1 MLERIHQTLNVNPHL
16 EIDDIPELDRPLML
30 GAWSGWSD
38 AGECATLALREVVAQ
53 LRATK
58 FASVDAEDFYNFSE
72 ERPVVRNMGDGTRK
86 LFWPKNDF
94 YYWESSIDGVPD
106 LVLIIGTEPHL
117 KWRTYTDAV
126 AQLASSVGVELLA
139 TVGALLDSVPHTRAA
154 RVLCTTVEDDLPERY
169 QHVRY
174 PRPNYEGPSGM
185 TSATIDAFA
194 RQGIKSVSIW
204 GHAPHYLQVKRNPA
218 ITLAMIDEITNLSSM
233 EFNTSHLERDA
244 AEFEE
249 TVSRAIEGQS
259 EVRSYVE
266 RLEEQYD
273 NEQSVA
279 DDPISGDVVQDL
291 DDFLRSRSLG
301 NGSDS

>member
-1 MLERIHQTLNVNPHL
+1 
-16 EIDDIPELDRPLML
+16 ML

-53 LRATK
+53 LRARK
-58 FASVDAEDFYNFSE
+58 FASIDAEEFYDFSE
-72 ERPVVRNMGDGTRK
+72 ERPVVRNMEDGTRQ
-86 LFWPKNDF
+86 LLWPKNDL
-94 YYWESSIDGVPD
+94 YYWKSSIDGVPD
-106 LVLIIGTEPHL
+106 LVVIVGTEPHL

-126 AQLASSVGVELLA
+126 AELARNVGVELLA
-139 TVGALLDSVPHTRAA
+139 TIGALLDSVPHTRAA
-154 RVLCTTVEDDLPERY
+154 RVLCTTIEQELPERY
-169 QHVRY
+169 QHIRY

-185 TSATIDAFA
+185 TSATITAFA
-194 RQGIKSVSIW
+194 KQGIKSVSIW

-218 ITLAMIDEITNLSSM
+218 ITLAMIDEISNLSSM

-249 TVSRAIEGQS
+249 TVSRAIESQS

-273 NEQSVA
+273 KEQTTA
-279 DDPISGDVVQDL
+279 EDEISGEVVQEL
-291 DDFLRSRSLG
+291 DDFLRSRSTG

>member
-1 MLERIHQTLNVNPHL
+1 
-16 EIDDIPELDRPLML
+16 ML

-53 LRATK
+53 LQARK
-58 FASVDAEDFYNFSE
+58 FASIDAEEFYDFSE
-72 ERPVVRNMGDGTRK
+72 ERPVVRNMEDGTRQ
-86 LFWPKNDF
+86 LFWPKNDL
-94 YYWESSIDGVPD
+94 YYWKSSIDGVPD
-106 LVLIIGTEPHL
+106 LVVIVGTEPHL

-126 AQLASSVGVELLA
+126 AELARNVGVELLA
-139 TVGALLDSVPHTRAA
+139 TIGALLDSVPHTRAA
-154 RVLCTTVEDDLPERY
+154 RVLCTTIEQELPERY
-169 QHVRY
+169 QHIRY

-185 TSATIDAFA
+185 TSATITAFA
-194 RQGIKSVSIW
+194 KQGIKSVSIW

-218 ITLAMIDEITNLSSM
+218 ITLAMIDEISNLSSM

-249 TVSRAIEGQS
+249 TVSRAIESQS

-273 NEQSVA
+273 KEQTTA
-279 DDPISGDVVQDL
+279 EDEISGEVVQEL
-291 DDFLRSRSLG
+291 DDFLRSRSTG

>member
-1 MLERIHQTLNVNPHL
+1 
-16 EIDDIPELDRPLML
+16 ML

-53 LRATK
+53 LQARK
-58 FASVDAEDFYNFSE
+58 FASIDAEEFYDFSE
-72 ERPVVRNMGDGTRK
+72 ERPVVRNMEDGTRQ
-86 LFWPKNDF
+86 LFWPKNDL
-94 YYWESSIDGVPD
+94 YYWKSSINGVPD
-106 LVLIIGTEPHL
+106 LVVIVGTEPHL

-126 AQLASSVGVELLA
+126 AELARNVGVELLA
-139 TVGALLDSVPHTRAA
+139 TIGALLDSVPHTRAA
-154 RVLCTTVEDDLPERY
+154 RVLCTTIEQALPERY
-169 QHVRY
+169 QHIRY

-185 TSATIDAFA
+185 TSATITAFA
-194 RQGIKSVSIW
+194 KQGIKSVSIW

-218 ITLAMIDEITNLSSM
+218 ITLAMIDEISNLSSM

-249 TVSRAIEGQS
+249 TVSRAIESQS

-273 NEQSVA
+273 KEQTTA
-279 DDPISGDVVQDL
+279 EDEISGEVVQEL
-291 DDFLRSRSLG
+291 DDFLRSRSTG

>member
-1 MLERIHQTLNVNPHL
+1 
-16 EIDDIPELDRPLML
+16 ML

-53 LRATK
+53 LQARK
-58 FASVDAEDFYNFSE
+58 FASIDAEEFYDFSE
-72 ERPVVRNMGDGTRK
+72 ERPVVRNMEDGTRQ
-86 LFWPKNDF
+86 LFWPKNDL
-94 YYWESSIDGVPD
+94 YYWKSSIDGVPD
-106 LVLIIGTEPHL
+106 LVVIVGTEPHL

-126 AQLASSVGVELLA
+126 AELARNVGVELLA
-139 TVGALLDSVPHTRAA
+139 TIGALLDSVPHTRAA
-154 RVLCTTVEDDLPERY
+154 RVLCTTIEQALPERY
-169 QHVRY
+169 QHIRY

-185 TSATIDAFA
+185 TSATITAFA
-194 RQGIKSVSIW
+194 KQGIKSVSIW

-218 ITLAMIDEITNLSSM
+218 ITLAMIDEISNLSSM

-249 TVSRAIEGQS
+249 TVSRAIESQS

-273 NEQSVA
+273 KEQTTA
-279 DDPISGDVVQDL
+279 EDEISGEVVQEL
-291 DDFLRSRSLG
+291 DDFLRSRSTG

>member
-1 MLERIHQTLNVNPHL
+1 
-16 EIDDIPELDRPLML
+16 ML

-53 LRATK
+53 LQARK
-58 FASVDAEDFYNFSE
+58 FASIDAEEFYDFSE
-72 ERPVVRNMGDGTRK
+72 ERPVVRNMEDGTRQ
-86 LFWPKNDF
+86 LFWPKNDI
-94 YYWESSIDGVPD
+94 YYWKSSIDGVPD
-106 LVLIIGTEPHL
+106 LVVIVGTEPHL
-117 KWRTYTDAV
+117 KWRTYTDAI
-126 AQLASSVGVELLA
+126 AELARNVGVELLA
-139 TVGALLDSVPHTRAA
+139 TIGALLDSVPHTRAA
-154 RVLCTTVEDDLPERY
+154 RVLCTTIEQELPERY
-169 QHVRY
+169 QHIRY

-185 TSATIDAFA
+185 TSATITAFA
-194 RQGIKSVSIW
+194 KQGIKSVSIW

-218 ITLAMIDEITNLSSM
+218 ITLAMIDEISNLSSM

-249 TVSRAIEGQS
+249 TVSRAIESQS

-273 NEQSVA
+273 KEQTTA
-279 DDPISGDVVQDL
+279 EDETSGEVVQEL
-291 DDFLRSRSLG
+291 DDFLRSRSTG

>member
-1 MLERIHQTLNVNPHL
+1 
-16 EIDDIPELDRPLML
+16 ML

-53 LRATK
+53 LQARK
-58 FASVDAEDFYNFSE
+58 FASIDAEEFYDFSE
-72 ERPVVRNMGDGTRK
+72 ERPVVRNMEDGTRQ
-86 LFWPKNDF
+86 LFWPKNDL
-94 YYWESSIDGVPD
+94 YYWKSSIDGVPD
-106 LVLIIGTEPHL
+106 LVVIVGTEPHL

-126 AQLASSVGVELLA
+126 AELARNVGVELLA
-139 TVGALLDSVPHTRAA
+139 TIGALLDSVPHTRAA
-154 RVLCTTVEDDLPERY
+154 RVLCTTIEQELPERY
-169 QHVRY
+169 QHIRY

-185 TSATIDAFA
+185 TSATITAFA
-194 RQGIKSVSIW
+194 KQGIKSVSIW

-218 ITLAMIDEITNLSSM
+218 ITLAMIDEISNLSSM

-249 TVSRAIEGQS
+249 TVSRAIESQS

-273 NEQSVA
+273 KEQTTA
-279 DDPISGDVVQDL
+279 EDEISGEVVQEL
-291 DDFLRSRSLG
+291 DDFLRSRSTG
-301 NGSDS
+301 NGSDT